1 MKIRRNYYITEAFDF
16 NEVLDSSNNNDKII
30 SNISNTLALDN
41 IINVIKNTFETT
53 HDYKYS
59 KFTVSEDNRII
70 VVQTALVYSE
80 SNLLQTRFI
89 INEDNTIY
97 VDYINCGNI
106 KNSIGITKVISYII
120 ESIKDLLSTPI
131 NCKVRII
138 KPDHYKTEYSNI
150 SKFETL
156 FINYTEAC
164 FITSMVE
171 KGYTNVSICNS
182 KLTELTTDLEKED
195 LQKYNFG
202 NIAIRGIA
210 KISIIDNNIIK
221 DFVKYAQ
228 SYMIPKGGY
237 VLFGTLPVYRD
248 TASLTT
254 YLNKVALCEFNDDE
268 TLSTMQQT
276 KIKITNVEV
285 KLMCMKVLYGNAGVL
300 DELVAPLSSN
310 KIDKVYTR
318 AVLGSILSG
327 DIQNILESNVYNS
340 LFYGKYN
347 SSMLK
352 AYYNFVIDDLRNYGP
367 IYKQILAYNV

>member
-16 NEVLDSSNNNDKII
+16 NEVLDNANNND
-30 SNISNTLALDN
+30 
-41 IINVIKNTFETT
+41 IINNASATLMLDTIIVNIKNTFKSAQ
-53 HDYKYS
+53 DYKYS
-59 KFTVSEDNRII
+59 NFTVSEDNRII

-228 SYMIPKGGY
+228 SYMLPKGGY

-300 DELVAPLSSN
+300 DELVAPLPSN

>member
-1 MKIRRNYYITEAFDF
+1 
-16 NEVLDSSNNNDKII
+16 
-30 SNISNTLALDN
+30 
-41 IINVIKNTFETT
+41 
-53 HDYKYS
+53 
-59 KFTVSEDNRII
+59 
-70 VVQTALVYSE
+70 
-80 SNLLQTRFI
+80 
-89 INEDNTIY
+89 
-97 VDYINCGNI
+97 
-106 KNSIGITKVISYII
+106 
-120 ESIKDLLSTPI
+120 
-131 NCKVRII
+131 
-138 KPDHYKTEYSNI
+138 
-150 SKFETL
+150 
-156 FINYTEAC
+156 
-164 FITSMVE
+164 MVE

-221 DFVKYAQ
+221 DFVEYAQ

-276 KIKITNVEV
+276 KIKITNAEV

-300 DELVAPLSSN
+300 DELVAPLPSN